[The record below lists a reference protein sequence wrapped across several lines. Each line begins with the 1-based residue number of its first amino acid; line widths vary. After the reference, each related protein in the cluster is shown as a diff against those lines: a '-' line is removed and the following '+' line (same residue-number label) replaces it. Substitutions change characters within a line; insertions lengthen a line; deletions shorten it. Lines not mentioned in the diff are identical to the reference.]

1 MMVVMTLVIIKKSL
15 ITRMINDDNEKE
27 YIGNDDDNADYFDE
41 GGDDRCDK

>member
-1 MMVVMTLVIIKKSL
+1 
-15 ITRMINDDNEKE
+15 MINDDNEKGKV